1 MNKKKMKSFAYINIL
16 INANEKETDSLTTKY
31 FFISIKEIIESF
43 NEEFLSQEEL
53 IKSFKIF

>member
-1 MNKKKMKSFAYINIL
+1 MKSFAYINIL